1 MAMAIEQIKA
11 VFIDLGDAIMIE
23 ETEIKDDEQTTLRAE
38 IYPGMGDALRQLK
51 EWEYLLALVA
61 DTRPGTYRNVLRQHA
76 IYELFDVFAISE
88 ELGTSKPDPRMF
100 RFALDK
106 LQLEP
111 EVVAMCGNN
120 LARDIA
126 GANALGM
133 VSVWTH
139 WNYRYPTTPRSELE
153 VPDYTVR
160 SAEQLLDLFK
170 RDS

>member
-1 MAMAIEQIKA
+1 MTIKQIKA
-11 VFIDLGDAIMIE
+11 IFIDLGDAIMIE
-23 ETEIKDDEQTTLRAE
+23 ETEVKDEAQTTLRAE
-38 IYPGMGDALRQLK
+38 IYPGMDSALRQLRG
-51 EWEYLLALVA
+51 WGYPLGLVA
-61 DTRPGTYRNVLRQHA
+61 DTRPGTYRNVLKQHG
-76 IYELFDVFAISE
+76 IYDLFDVFAISE
-88 ELGTSKPDPRMF
+88 ELGASKPDPRMF
-100 RFALDK
+100 QFALER

-111 EVVAMCGNN
+111 RVVAMCGNN

-160 SAEQLLDLFK
+160 SAEQLLDLFRK
-170 RDS
+170 QS